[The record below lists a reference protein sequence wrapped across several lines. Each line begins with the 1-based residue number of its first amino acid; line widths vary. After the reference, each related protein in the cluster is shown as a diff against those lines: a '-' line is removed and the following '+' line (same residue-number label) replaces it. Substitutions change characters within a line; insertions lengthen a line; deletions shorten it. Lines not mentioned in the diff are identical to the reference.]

1 MEDIGNLKKFLD
13 SKVKLYNQPSFI
25 EKDPVC
31 IPHSFTKKQ
40 DIEISGL
47 FAAVLAWG
55 NRTTIINNCKKL
67 MGWMDNKP
75 HDFILHHKDSDLKSF
90 VHFAH
95 RTFNAT
101 DLLYFISFLQFH
113 YHQYSSLEDAFVPAN
128 NYKEETVEQALV
140 HFHNYFF
147 SIEHPAR
154 TQKHISTPG
163 RGSACK
169 RINMYLRWMVRKD
182 TNGVDFGIWR
192 KIKPGQL
199 VCPLDVHV
207 ARVAERLGL
216 LDNNKSNWN
225 NALYLTEQ
233 LRTLNP
239 KDPAVYDYALFGL
252 GMAERF

>member
-13 SKVKLYNQPSFI
+13 NKVKLYNQYAFI

-67 MGWMDNKP
+67 MGWMDNQP
-75 HDFILHHKDSDLKSF
+75 HDFILHHKDSDLKPF

-113 YHQYSSLEDAFVPAN
+113 YHQFSSLEDAFVPESS
-128 NYKEETVEQALV
+128 YKGETVEQALI

-147 SIEHPAR
+147 SIEHPGR
-154 TQKHISTPG
+154 TKKHISTPG

-169 RINMYLRWMVRKD
+169 RINM
-182 TNGVDFGIWR
+182 
-192 KIKPGQL
+192 
-199 VCPLDVHV
+199 
-207 ARVAERLGL
+207 
-216 LDNNKSNWN
+216 
-225 NALYLTEQ
+225 
-233 LRTLNP
+233 
-239 KDPAVYDYALFGL
+239 
-252 GMAERF
+252 